1 MSVNIVPL
9 KPSINH
15 DALRLWPARLVKFN
29 QESRVGTRVT
39 FLTLWITRL
48 KLNFHVDLVLHGNVH
63 GL

>member
-9 KPSINH
+9 KPTINH
-15 DALRLWPARLVKFN
+15 GTLSFWPARLVKFY

-39 FLTLWITRL
+39 SLTLWIMRL
-48 KLNFHVDLVLHGNVH
+48 KLNFHADLVLHGNVH